1 MIGKVVETKI
11 LQMRENPMQ
20 IGKGGRGHNRVRFE
34 TFKAAV
40 NPHDSSAHGQ
50 SHHHQSEN
58 ARIWM
63 GIIGGGKFE
72 WGINLG

>member
-1 MIGKVVETKI
+1 
-11 LQMRENPMQ
+11 MQ

-72 WGINLG
+72 